1 MLSVEDFV
9 SAKNCDII
17 RSVISE
23 TGTLKG
29 LSAIKQSC
37 PDDITYE
44 DIIMVIA
51 SMETGSGT

>member
-1 MLSVEDFV
+1 MLPVEDFV
-9 SAKNCDII
+9 PAAKCETI
-17 RSVISE
+17 RTVISE

-29 LSAIKQSC
+29 LSNIKQSC

-51 SMETGSGT
+51 SMEQ